1 MLNSFR
7 KVGVLIALAITIGMT
22 WGYLGSAQEAAEPGS
37 LVLSAQLAWH
47 YSGEYASAA
56 GLQLPDGQT
65 QAGKVWG
72 MGINANFPFLGVSLR
87 YWLSNTV
94 GLELNLAPIPATDYP
109 DMPPPSSDHQQL
121 PPQRKEPAG
130 PNRLDLHLSGRML
143 LKISDNPRANFY
155 LTGGPALTLQLS
167 QSQGPQL
174 TRPFVALL
182 GEIEISDW
190 PIERVMPVID
200 YGFAL
205 NLQNFYDFRWIA
217 GGIGFHFYF

>member
-1 MLNSFR
+1 MLSSFR
-7 KVGVLIALAITIGMT
+7 KVGVLIALAIIIGIT
-22 WGYLGSAQEAAEPGS
+22 WGYPDFAEEAAEPDS
-37 LVLSAQLAWH
+37 LVLSAKLAWN

-56 GLQLPDGQT
+56 GPQLPDSQT
-65 QAGKVWG
+65 QADKLWG

-87 YWLSNTV
+87 YWFSNRL
-94 GLELNLAPIPATDYP
+94 GLELNLAPIPVTDYP
-109 DMPPPSSDHQQL
+109 SMPPPGSNQKQL
-121 PPQRKEPAG
+121 PPQREAPSG
-130 PNRLDLHLSGRML
+130 PNRLDLHLSARLL
-143 LKISDNPRANFY
+143 LKVSDNPRANFY

-167 QSQGPQL
+167 QTQGLQL
-174 TRPFVALL
+174 TRPFIALL